1 MMTHDNPSSEEG
13 KRKQELVKLKDYLEL
28 IDNDSSEHTLIATW
42 RCIKHM
48 QSTLNLSPQTSIEDL
63 VSLFNNLEEIRKTFN
78 FQIGNFT
85 QLNEIF
91 WEFNT
96 IKKRLNFPE
105 EYSITDVMS
114 RINFQLIPNLG
125 LDETS
130 LLKRLLQ
137 LYLPRL
143 NQSI

>member
-1 MMTHDNPSSEEG
+1 MTHYNPSSEES
-13 KRKQELVKLKDYLEL
+13 KRKQELIKLKDCLEL
-28 IDNDSSEHTLIATW
+28 VDDDSSEHTLITTW
-42 RCIKHM
+42 HCIKHM
-48 QSTLNLSPQTSIEDL
+48 QSALNLSPQTPIEDL
-63 VSLFNNLEEIRKTFN
+63 VNLFKNLEEIRKTFN
-78 FQIGNFT
+78 FQIGDFI

-96 IKKRLNFPE
+96 IKKRLNLPE
-105 EYSITDVMS
+105 DYSITEVMS
-114 RINFQLIPNLG
+114 RINFQVIPYLG

-143 NQSI
+143 NQGI

>member
-1 MMTHDNPSSEEG
+1 MEEYSDEF
-13 KRKQELVKLKDYLEL
+13 QPVALL
-28 IDNDSSEHTLIATW
+28 
-42 RCIKHM
+42 
-48 QSTLNLSPQTSIEDL
+48 LNTEAEVFEVIEDL